1 MTLQKIKSPK
11 GFTLV
16 EMLVVIAII
25 GILASV
31 SIPFTQSIINKGKVT
46 ETKMRMKEF
55 ETAIVN
61 YKSEQGRLP
70 SKNDPI
76 TDADIDPDDQVDI
89 AKILLNL
96 DTSRSTGI
104 VYLDMPRAKSS
115 KNGLVYDN
123 NTLTGIKDSWGQD
136 FYMRIDY
143 GLNSNIA
150 QTESTDEDDAII
162 GKDVILISKGIDQAY
177 NGQDDLYSWK

>member
-55 ETAIVN
+55 ETAIGR
-61 YKSEQGRLP
+61 YKDEQGRLP
-70 SKNDPI
+70 ASNDPI
-76 TDADIDPDDQVDI
+76 TDADIDTDEQVNI
-89 AKILLNL
+89 ANILLNSHATL
-96 DTSRSTGI
+96 STGT

-123 NTLTGIKDSWGQD
+123 NTLESIKDSWGQD
-136 FYMRIDY
+136 FFIRIDY